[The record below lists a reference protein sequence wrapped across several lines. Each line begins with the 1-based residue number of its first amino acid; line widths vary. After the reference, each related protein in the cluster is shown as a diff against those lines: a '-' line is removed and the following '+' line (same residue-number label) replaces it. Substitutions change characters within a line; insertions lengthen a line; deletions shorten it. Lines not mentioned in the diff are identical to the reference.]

1 MNLVLGMWIVWGV
14 LVLVYVAIR
23 IYVARLDL
31 DENDTILL
39 DDAFAHERT
48 AQEAIIAKVK
58 KIEPAQRVV
67 LIALVVMSLI
77 VIGYYVWNMWQQFQ

>member
-39 DDAFAHERT
+39 DDAFAHERA

-67 LIALVVMSLI
+67 LIAMVVMSLI

>member
-1 MNLVLGMWIVWGV
+1 MNLILGMWIVWGL

-39 DDAFAHERT
+39 DDAFAHERA

-58 KIEPAQRVV
+58 KIEPARRVV

>member
-1 MNLVLGMWIVWGV
+1 MNLVLGMWIVWGL

-23 IYVARLDL
+23 IYVLRVDL

-39 DDAFAHERT
+39 DDAFAHERA

-58 KIEPAQRVV
+58 KIEPTQRVV

-77 VIGYYVWNMWQQFQ
+77 IIGYYVWNMWQQFQ

>member
-1 MNLVLGMWIVWGV
+1 MNLILGMWIVWGV

-39 DDAFAHERT
+39 DDAFAHERA

-58 KIEPAQRVV
+58 KIEPARRVA
-67 LIALVVMSLI
+67 LIALLVMSLI

>member
-1 MNLVLGMWIVWGV
+1 MWIVWGV

>member
-1 MNLVLGMWIVWGV
+1 
-14 LVLVYVAIR
+14 
-23 IYVARLDL
+23 LDL

>member
-1 MNLVLGMWIVWGV
+1 MWIVWGV

-39 DDAFAHERT
+39 DDAFAHERA

-58 KIEPAQRVV
+58 KIEPARRVA
-67 LIALVVMSLI
+67 LIALLVMSLI

>member
-1 MNLVLGMWIVWGV
+1 MNLVLGMWIVWGL

-39 DDAFAHERT
+39 DDAFAHERA

-58 KIEPAQRVV
+58 RIEPARRVV
-67 LIALVVMSLI
+67 LIALLVMSLI

>member
-1 MNLVLGMWIVWGV
+1 MNLVLGMWIVWGL

-23 IYVARLDL
+23 IYVLRVDL

-39 DDAFAHERT
+39 DDAFAHERA

-58 KIEPAQRVV
+58 KIEPARRVV

>member
-1 MNLVLGMWIVWGV
+1 MSFVLGMWSIWGI

-39 DDAFAHERT
+39 DDAFAHERA

-58 KIEPAQRVV
+58 KIEPARRVV

>member
-1 MNLVLGMWIVWGV
+1 MNFVLCMWSVWGL
-14 LVLVYVAIR
+14 LVLVYAAIR
-23 IYVARLDL
+23 IYVARVDL

-39 DDAFAHERT
+39 DDAFSHERA

-58 KIEPAQRVV
+58 KIEPARRVV

>member
-1 MNLVLGMWIVWGV
+1 MNLVLGMWIVWGF

-23 IYVARLDL
+23 IYVARVDL

-39 DDAFAHERT
+39 DDAFAHERA

-58 KIEPAQRVV
+58 KIQPVQRIA
-67 LIALVVMSLI
+67 LIAMIAMTLI
-77 VIGYYVWNMWQQFQ
+77 VIVYYAWNAWQQFQ

>member
-1 MNLVLGMWIVWGV
+1 MYLVLGMWIVWGV

>member
-1 MNLVLGMWIVWGV
+1 MNLILGMWIVWGV

-39 DDAFAHERT
+39 DDAFAHERA

-58 KIEPAQRVV
+58 KIEPARRVV

>member
-1 MNLVLGMWIVWGV
+1 MWIVWGL

-23 IYVARLDL
+23 IYVLRVDL

-39 DDAFAHERT
+39 DDAFAHERA

-58 KIEPAQRVV
+58 KIEPTQRVV

-77 VIGYYVWNMWQQFQ
+77 IIGYYVWNMWQQFQ